1 MDYKRIRG
9 RLVLESLDLIEEC
22 RKSNSRYQ
30 PCDTGL
36 ETEKCKLGVARTFLA
51 WEKITC
57 ELLLRGKVT

>member
-1 MDYKRIRG
+1 
-9 RLVLESLDLIEEC
+9 LVSLDLIEKR